1 MTTLDWIVMIVTII
15 AIPSF
20 GLWRGRGSK
29 TVSQYLLAGK
39 TMPWYAMGLSIM
51 ATQASA
57 ITFIATTG
65 QAYVDGMRFVQF
77 YFGLPIAMVILSATA
92 VPIFHKSGVYTA
104 YEYLERR
111 FDGKTRA
118 LAALVFLIQ
127 RGMAVGLA
135 LYAPAIVMSVIFAW
149 PDRITTLVI
158 GVICVLYTTKGGIK
172 AVTWTDVLQMSIIFS
187 GLILGLITVVSL
199 MPHGVSFGDAV
210 YLAGAV
216 GKLNAVDLH
225 FDPNN
230 RYNLWSGLIGGS
242 FLALGY
248 FGCDQSQVQRYLTGK
263 SVAQSRLSL
272 LFNAMAKVPMQ
283 FFILFVGAMVFV
295 FYLFIQPPMLFEK
308 NAMKAIATQPR
319 FAAVES
325 RFESAW
331 QKRKTAA
338 ESLNVAR
345 KNDDPVKLSASV
357 ADYRAAQHEIDDA
370 RKSGIQLYEQ
380 MAGSKAFNDT
390 NYIFMTFVT
399 TYFPAGVV
407 GLVIAVILMAAMS
420 SSSGELNSL
429 AAVSVMDIYRRHFRP
444 NATDHHYLIVSRLF
458 TALWGAWAVVFA
470 QFAKNL
476 GSLVEAVNLVGSYFY
491 PVLLGVF
498 VLAFFFPRVRGSAAF
513 WAMLTGEAA
522 IVACAVFTKIAF
534 LWYNVVG
541 ALIVITAGLIYSTV
555 RNSPGVLLDTV
566 PACDRS
572 GSDTDL
578 PRG

>member
-1 MTTLDWIVMIVTII
+1 MTTLDWIVMILTIV

-20 GLWRGRGSK
+20 GLWRARGSK
-29 TVSQYLLAGK
+29 TVNQYLLAGK
-39 TMPWYAMGLSIM
+39 SMPWYAMGLSIM

-111 FDGKTRA
+111 FDAKTRA
-118 LAALVFLIQ
+118 LAAFVFLIQ

-158 GVICVLYTTKGGIK
+158 GVVCVLYTTMGGIK

-187 GLILGLITVVSL
+187 GLLLGLITVVSL
-199 MPHGVSFGDAV
+199 MPHGVSFADAV

-225 FDPNN
+225 FDPDN
-230 RYNLWSGLIGGS
+230 RYNLWSGLIGGA

-308 NAMKAIATQPR
+308 NAMKSVAAQPQY
-319 FAAVES
+319 AAVES
-325 RFESAW
+325 RFETAW
-331 QKRKTAA
+331 QKRKAAA
-338 ESLNVAR
+338 ESLNQAR
-345 KNDDPVKLSASV
+345 KGDDSAKLAASV
-357 ADYRAAQHEIDDA
+357 SDYRAAQHEIDDA
-370 RKSGIQLYEQ
+370 RSDGIRLWKQSTGQ
-380 MAGSKAFNDT
+380 KDFNDT

-399 TYFPAGVV
+399 TYFPAGIV

-429 AAVSVMDIYRRHFRP
+429 AAVSVMDIYRRHFRKD
-444 NATDHHYLIVSRLF
+444 ASDRHYLLVSRLF
-458 TALWGAWAVVFA
+458 TAAWGAWAVIFA

-513 WAMLTGEAA
+513 WAMLTGEAG
-522 IVACAVFTKIAF
+522 IVACALYTKIAF
-534 LWYNVVG
+534 LWYNVIG
-541 ALIVITAGLIYSTV
+541 ALIVIVCGLIYSGI
-555 RNSPGVLLDTV
+555 RKN
-566 PACDRS
+566 
-572 GSDTDL
+572 TDKSASL
-578 PRG
+578 GYH

>member
-1 MTTLDWIVMIVTII
+1 MTPLDWFVMIATVI

-29 TVSQYLLAGK
+29 TVNQYLLAGK

-92 VPIFHKSGVYTA
+92 VPIFHRSGVYTA
-104 YEYLERR
+104 YEYLEKR
-111 FDGKTRA
+111 FDAKTRA
-118 LAALVFLIQ
+118 LAAIVFLIQ

-135 LYAPAIVMSVIFAW
+135 IYAPAIVMSVIFGW
-149 PDRITTLVI
+149 PDRITTLLI
-158 GVICVLYTTKGGIK
+158 GVVCVIYTTTGGIP
-172 AVTWTDVLQMSIIFS
+172 AVTWTDVMQMCIIFS

-199 MPHGVSFGDAV
+199 MPHGVSFTDAV
-210 YLAGAV
+210 YLAGTV

-263 SVAQSRLSL
+263 SVAQSRIGL

-295 FYLFIQPPMLFEK
+295 FYLFIQPPLLFERA
-308 NAMKAIATQPR
+308 AMKKISSQPEYAGLQR
-319 FAAVES
+319 SFDQ
-325 RFESAW
+325 AW
-331 QKRKTAA
+331 QRRKVAA
-338 ESLNVAR
+338 EEVNAAR
-345 KNDDPVKLSASV
+345 KSEDEPRIRASV
-357 ADYRAAQHEIDDA
+357 AEYRAAEKDLDTA
-370 RKSGIQLYEQ
+370 RQKGANLYEKTST
-380 MAGSKAFNDT
+380 GSGGFNDT
-390 NYIFMTFVT
+390 NYIFLSFVT
-399 TYFPAGVV
+399 RYFPAGFV
-407 GLVIAVILMAAMS
+407 GLVIAVIFTAAMS

-429 AAVSVMDIYRRHFRP
+429 AAVSVMDLYRRHVRTE
-444 NATDHHYLIVSRLF
+444 ASDRHYLMISRIF
-458 TALWGAWAVVFA
+458 TAMWGAWAVIFA
-470 QFAKNL
+470 QYAKNL
-476 GSLVEAVNLVGSYFY
+476 GSLVEAVNWVGSFFY

-498 VLAFFFPRVRGSAAF
+498 ILAFFFQWVRGSAAF
-513 WAMLTGEAA
+513 WAMLAGEAS
-522 IVACAVFTKIAF
+522 ILACFFFTKIAF
-534 LWYNVVG
+534 LWYNVIGTVIVVVFG
-541 ALIVITAGLIYSTV
+541 ALFSI
-555 RNSPGVLLDTV
+555 
-566 PACDRS
+566 RS
-572 GSDTDL
+572 
-578 PRG
+578 RRAA

>member
-1 MTTLDWIVMIVTII
+1 MTPLDWIVMVATVV

-29 TVSQYLLAGK
+29 TVNQYLLADK

-92 VPIFHKSGVYTA
+92 VPIFHRSGVYTA

-111 FDGKTRA
+111 FDAKTRA
-118 LAALVFLIQ
+118 LAAIVFLIQ

-135 LYAPAIVMSVIFAW
+135 IYAPAIVMSVIFGW
-149 PDRITTLVI
+149 PDRITTLLI
-158 GVICVLYTTKGGIK
+158 GVVCVLYTTTGGIP
-172 AVTWTDVLQMSIIFS
+172 AVTWTDVLQMSIIFF
-187 GLILGLITVVSL
+187 GLIFGLITVVSL
-199 MPHGVSFGDAV
+199 MPHGVSFADAV

-263 SVAQSRLSL
+263 SVAQSRLGL

-295 FYLFIQPPMLFEK
+295 FYLFIPPPMLFEK
-308 NAMKAIATQPR
+308 TAMRVISGQPQYAQVQRGFDNAWTRRKA
-319 FAAVES
+319 
-325 RFESAW
+325 
-331 QKRKTAA
+331 AA
-338 ESLNVAR
+338 EDLNAAR
-345 KNDDPVKLSASV
+345 KSDDAARVQASV
-357 ADYRAAQHEIDDA
+357 REYRAAQREIEAA
-370 RKSGIQLYEQ
+370 RQNGIGLYEK
-380 MAGSKAFNDT
+380 AGSQNGYNDT
-390 NYIFMTFVT
+390 NYIFLSFVT
-399 TYFPAGVV
+399 KYFPVGIV
-407 GLVIAVILMAAMS
+407 GLVIAVIFTAAMS

-429 AAVSVMDIYRRHFRP
+429 AAVSVMDLYRRHFRP
-444 NATDHHYLIVSRLF
+444 EASDRHYLLASRIF
-458 TALWGAWAVVFA
+458 TVAWGAWAVIFA
-470 QFAKNL
+470 QYAKNL
-476 GSLVEAVNLVGSYFY
+476 GSLVEAVNRVGSFFY
-491 PVLLGVF
+491 PVLLGAF
-498 VLAFFFPRVRGSAAF
+498 VLAFFFHRVRGSSAF
-513 WAMLTGEAA
+513 WAMLVGEAA
-522 IVACAVFTKIAF
+522 IVGCALFTNVAF
-534 LWYNVVG
+534 LWYNVIG
-541 ALIVITAGLIYSTV
+541 AVIVIVAGVCFSLLRS
-555 RNSPGVLLDTV
+555 SPASNTHV
-566 PACDRS
+566 
-572 GSDTDL
+572 
-578 PRG
+578 

>member
-1 MTTLDWIVMIVTII
+1 MTTLDWIVMILTIV

-20 GLWRGRGSK
+20 GLWRARGSK
-29 TVSQYLLAGK
+29 TVNQYLLAGK
-39 TMPWYAMGLSIM
+39 SMPWYAMGLSIM

-111 FDGKTRA
+111 FDAKTRA
-118 LAALVFLIQ
+118 LAAFVFLIQ

-158 GVICVLYTTKGGIK
+158 GVVCVLYTTMGGIK
-172 AVTWTDVLQMSIIFS
+172 AVTWTDVLQMSIIFA
-187 GLILGLITVVSL
+187 GLLLGLITVVSL
-199 MPHGVSFGDAV
+199 MPHGVSFADAV

-225 FDPNN
+225 FDPDN
-230 RYNLWSGLIGGS
+230 RYNLWSGLIGGA

-308 NAMKAIATQPR
+308 NAMRSVAAQPQY
-319 FAAVES
+319 AAVEG
-325 RFESAW
+325 RFETAW
-331 QKRKTAA
+331 LKRKAAA
-338 ESLNVAR
+338 ESLNLAR
-345 KNDDPVKLSASV
+345 KGDDSTKLAASV
-357 ADYRAAQHEIDDA
+357 SEYRAAQREIDEA
-370 RKSGIQLYEQ
+370 RGSGIRLWKQSTGQ
-380 MAGSKAFNDT
+380 KDFNDT

-399 TYFPAGVV
+399 TYFPAGIV

-429 AAVSVMDIYRRHFRP
+429 AAVSVMDIYRRHFRRD
-444 NATDHHYLIVSRLF
+444 ASDRHYLLVSRLF
-458 TALWGAWAVVFA
+458 TAAWGAWAVIFA

-513 WAMLTGEAA
+513 WAMLTGEAG
-522 IVACAVFTKIAF
+522 IVACALYTKIAF
-534 LWYNVVG
+534 LWYNVIG
-541 ALIVITAGLIYSTV
+541 ALIVIACGLIYSGI
-555 RNSPGVLLDTV
+555 RKN
-566 PACDRS
+566 
-572 GSDTDL
+572 TDKSADL
-578 PRG
+578 GYH

>member
-1 MTTLDWIVMIVTII
+1 MTTLDWIVMILTIV

-20 GLWRGRGSK
+20 GLWRARGSK
-29 TVSQYLLAGK
+29 TVNQYLLAGK
-39 TMPWYAMGLSIM
+39 SMPWYAMGLSIM

-111 FDGKTRA
+111 FDSKTRA

-158 GVICVLYTTKGGIK
+158 GIVCVLYTTMGGIK

-187 GLILGLITVVSL
+187 GLLLGLITVVSL
-199 MPHGVSFGDAV
+199 MPHGVSFADAV

-225 FDPNN
+225 FDPDN
-230 RYNLWSGLIGGS
+230 RYNLWSGLIGGT

-308 NAMKAIATQPR
+308 NALKSVSAQPQY
-319 FAAVES
+319 AAVEG
-325 RFESAW
+325 RFETAW
-331 QKRKTAA
+331 LKRKAAA
-338 ESLNVAR
+338 ESLNQAR
-345 KNDDPVKLSASV
+345 KGNDEAKLAASV
-357 ADYRAAQHEIDDA
+357 SDYRAAQREIDDA
-370 RKSGIQLYEQ
+370 RNGGIRLWKQSTGQ
-380 MAGSKAFNDT
+380 KDFNDT

-399 TYFPAGVV
+399 TYFPAGIV

-429 AAVSVMDIYRRHFRP
+429 AAVSVMDIYRRHFRRD
-444 NATDHHYLIVSRLF
+444 ASDSHYLIVSRLF
-458 TALWGAWAVVFA
+458 TAAWGAWAVIFA

-513 WAMLTGEAA
+513 WAMLTGEAG
-522 IVACAVFTKIAF
+522 IVACALCTKIAF
-534 LWYNVVG
+534 LWYNVIG
-541 ALIVITAGLIYSTV
+541 ALIVIFCGLIYSGIRKNTDQ
-555 RNSPGVLLDTV
+555 SAGV
-566 PACDRS
+566 
-572 GSDTDL
+572 GYH
-578 PRG
+578 

>member
-1 MTTLDWIVMIVTII
+1 MTPLDWIVMIATVI

-29 TVSQYLLAGK
+29 TVNQYLLAGK

-92 VPIFHKSGVYTA
+92 VPIFHRSGVYTA

-111 FDGKTRA
+111 FDAKTRA
-118 LAALVFLIQ
+118 LAAIVFLIQ

-135 LYAPAIVMSVIFAW
+135 IYAPAIVMSVIFGW
-149 PDRITTLVI
+149 PDRLTTLLIGIVCVI
-158 GVICVLYTTKGGIK
+158 YTTKGGIP
-172 AVTWTDVLQMSIIFS
+172 AVTWTDVMQMSIIFS
-187 GLILGLITVVSL
+187 GLIFALITVVSL
-199 MPHGVSFGDAV
+199 MPHSVSFSDAV

-263 SVAQSRLSL
+263 SVAQSRLGL

-295 FYLFIQPPMLFEK
+295 FYLFIPPPMLFEK
-308 NAMKAIATQPR
+308 TAMTAIAGQPR
-319 FAAVES
+319 YSQVQGHFDN
-325 RFESAW
+325 AW
-331 QKRKTAA
+331 QRRKAAA
-338 ESLNVAR
+338 EALNAAR
-345 KNDDPVKLSASV
+345 KHDDESKVRASI
-357 ADYRAAQHEIDDA
+357 AEYRAAQKDIESA
-370 RKSGIQLYEQ
+370 RQTGIALYEKS
-380 MAGSKAFNDT
+380 AGQNGFNDT
-390 NYIFMTFVT
+390 NYIFLSFVT
-399 TYFPAGVV
+399 KYFPAGIV
-407 GLVIAVILMAAMS
+407 GLVIAVIFTAAMS

-429 AAVSVMDIYRRHFRP
+429 AAVSVMDLYRRHFRKE
-444 NATDHHYLIVSRLF
+444 ASDHHYLLVSRVF
-458 TALWGAWAVVFA
+458 TAAWGAWAVVFA
-470 QFAKNL
+470 QYAKNL
-476 GSLVEAVNLVGSYFY
+476 GSLVEAVNRVGSFFY
-491 PVLLGVF
+491 PVLLGAF
-498 VLAFFFPRVRGSAAF
+498 VLAFFFHRVRGSAAF
-513 WAMLTGEAA
+513 WGMLAGEAT
-522 IVACAVFTKIAF
+522 IIACALFTNVAF
-534 LWYNVVG
+534 LWYNVIG
-541 ALIVITAGLIYSTV
+541 AVVVILSGLIFSMAQTDDPPKLTMM
-555 RNSPGVLLDTV
+555 S
-566 PACDRS
+566 S
-572 GSDTDL
+572 GGIQAD
-578 PRG
+578 

>member
-1 MTTLDWIVMIVTII
+1 MIATII

-29 TVSQYLLAGK
+29 TVNQYLLAGK

-92 VPIFHKSGVYTA
+92 VPIFHRSGVYTA

-111 FDGKTRA
+111 FDAKTRS
-118 LAALVFLIQ
+118 LAAIVFLVQ

-135 LYAPAIVMSVIFAW
+135 LYAPAIVMSVIFGW
-149 PDRITTLVI
+149 PDRLTTLVI
-158 GVICVLYTTKGGIK
+158 GIICVLYTTTGGIP
-172 AVTWTDVLQMSIIFS
+172 AVTWTDVMQMTIIFA
-187 GLILGLITVVSL
+187 GLILGLMTVVHL
-199 MPHGVSFGDAV
+199 MPHSVSFADAV
-210 YLAGAV
+210 YLAGSV

-308 NAMKAIATQPR
+308 NAMNAMSGQPAYAAI
-319 FAAVES
+319 
-325 RFESAW
+325 
-331 QKRKTAA
+331 QKRFDDAWRRRKSAA
-338 ESLNVAR
+338 EELNIAR
-345 KNDDPVKLSASV
+345 KRDDGRMLSNSLAE
-357 ADYRAAQHEIDDA
+357 YRAAERDIENA
-370 RKSGIQLYEQ
+370 RKSGIALYEKSGHQ
-380 MAGSKAFNDT
+380 DGFNDT
-390 NYIFMTFVT
+390 NYIFLSFVT
-399 TYFPAGVV
+399 KFFPAGIV
-407 GLVIAVILMAAMS
+407 GLVVAVIFTAAMS

-429 AAVSVMDIYRRHFRP
+429 AAVSVMDIYRRHFRSG
-444 NATDHHYLIVSRLF
+444 ATDRHYLIVSRFL
-458 TALWGAWAVVFA
+458 TAAWGAWAVIFA
-470 QFAKNL
+470 QYAKNL
-476 GSLVEAVNLVGSYFY
+476 GSLVEAVNQVGSFFY

-498 VLAFFFPRVRGSAAF
+498 VLAFFFRQVRGSAAF
-513 WAMLTGEAA
+513 WAMLIGEAT
-522 IVACAVFTKIAF
+522 IVGCALFTKVAF
-534 LWYNVVG
+534 LWYNVIGTLVVVLCG
-541 ALIVITAGLIYSTV
+541 LVFSLKQKAPTTAPVS
-555 RNSPGVLLDTV
+555 VL
-566 PACDRS
+566 
-572 GSDTDL
+572 
-578 PRG
+578 RG